1 MVRLRVVAE
10 DGRSPTQRAQELHR
24 ARDQPE
30 ARQRLAAVLEPL
42 RDVAATIEA
51 ALAAGEPASLS
62 DAAWARID
70 DAYVALDRYFAE
82 LLGEAEI
89 DPACGPRCSA
99 CCTDLPP
106 ILPIEALRM
115 ARALRRRSDGGLR
128 IQRAVE
134 HARAFQS
141 MLLAHTSSR
150 EKLDAS
156 DTDYRRA
163 QLAWRRLG
171 HPCPVLGDDGNC
183 TEYEVR
189 PLSCRAHVHVE
200 SPAHCEPNS
209 PRFLI
214 AERPPLWGH
223 PRECEVELALA
234 AIGKLLDL
242 PGVPNL
248 QWGLARLH
256 DHYSAHSSG
265 PLPEK

>member
-1 MVRLRVVAE
+1 MVRLRVVE
-10 DGRSPTQRAQELHR
+10 QDGRSPAQRAQELHR
-24 ARDQPE
+24 ARDRDD
-30 ARQRLAAVLEPL
+30 ARERLTAVLDPL
-42 RDVAATIEA
+42 REVAATIEA
-51 ALAAGEPASLS
+51 TLAAGEPARLS
-62 DAAWARID
+62 ESAWATID
-70 DAYVALDRYFAE
+70 EAYVALDHYLAD
-82 LLGEAEI
+82 LLHEAQI

-115 ARALRRRSDGGLR
+115 ARALHHRRDGATRL
-128 IQRAVE
+128 QRAIE

-141 MLLAHTSSR
+141 VLLEHIGSAA
-150 EKLDAS
+150 KLDAS
-156 DTDYRRA
+156 DPGYRQA

-183 TEYEVR
+183 AVYEAR

-214 AERPPLWGH
+214 AERPPVWGH

-234 AIGKLLDL
+234 AIGRMLEL

-256 DHYSAHSSG
+256 DHLLAR
-265 PLPEK
+265 

>member
-1 MVRLRVVAE
+1 
-10 DGRSPTQRAQELHR
+10 
-24 ARDQPE
+24 
-30 ARQRLAAVLEPL
+30 VLEPL
-42 RDVAATIEA
+42 RDAATQIEA
-51 ALAAGEPASLS
+51 RLAAGESASVS
-62 DAAWARID
+62 ESAWAKID
-70 DAYVALDRYFAE
+70 EAYAALDLYLAD
-82 LLGEAEI
+82 LLHEAAI

-115 ARALRRRSDGGLR
+115 ARALHRRSDGTTRL
-128 IQRAVE
+128 QRAIE

-141 MLLAHTSSR
+141 VLLEHTGRATKLDASA
-150 EKLDAS
+150 KLDAS
-156 DTDYRRA
+156 DSGYRQA

-171 HPCPVLGDDGNC
+171 HPCPVLDDDGSC
-183 TEYEVR
+183 STYEAR

-200 SPAHCEPNS
+200 TPSHCEPNS

-214 AERPPLWGH
+214 AERPPVWGH

-234 AIGKLLDL
+234 AIGQLLAL

-256 DHYSAHSSG
+256 DH
-265 PLPEK
+265 PLARS